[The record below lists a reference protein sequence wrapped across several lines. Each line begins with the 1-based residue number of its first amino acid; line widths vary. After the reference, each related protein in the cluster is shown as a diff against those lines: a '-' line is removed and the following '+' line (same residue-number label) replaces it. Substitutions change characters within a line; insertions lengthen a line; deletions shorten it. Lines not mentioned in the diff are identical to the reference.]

1 MTWTWFDF
9 AVIGVVGL
17 SGLFAMA
24 RGFVKELISLAGW
37 IVAAIV
43 TFMTYKMVSAQV
55 HTLVKSQ
62 TIADIGSGIVIFI
75 VVLVVWGLLT
85 HWFVKRLPGGTFGF
99 IDGFLGL
106 VFGLA
111 RGALLVV
118 LAYLLLQVAFKDA
131 MPDWVAKA
139 KTKEYL
145 DQGKTF
151 LERVNPEEWL
161 ERGRKAIEDRNKK
174 TTP

>member
-1 MTWTWFDF
+1 MARRLSCITVIAASSAPVSSRPAFG
-9 AVIGVVGL
+9 IGV
-17 SGLFAMA
+17 SSSPPA
-24 RGFVKELISLAGW
+24 
-37 IVAAIV
+37 
-43 TFMTYKMVSAQV
+43 
-55 HTLVKSQ
+55 
-62 TIADIGSGIVIFI
+62 
-75 VVLVVWGLLT
+75 
-85 HWFVKRLPGGTFGF
+85 
-99 IDGFLGL
+99 LGL